1 MSNHTAVI
9 GQPIEHSISPKI
21 HNFWI
26 KENRIEVGEYK
37 KISLNKED
45 VKSFLEKCMSE
56 NYKGLNVT
64 VPHKELVFELCDQT
78 SPIAEKLQSIN
89 TITFSGN
96 KIIGDNTDPIG
107 FKNSISSNNQAKYI
121 ENKKAL
127 VIGAGGSARSIIY
140 QLQLMGANVVNANRT
155 ESKSEKIK
163 KSLNINFDI
172 CSLQDIPVILEEI
185 DFVVNT
191 TSLGING
198 TNNNL
203 VDFDLLKENSYVYD
217 LIYNPKRTP
226 FLMNAEQKGHQVQ
239 NGLQMLILQAAASFK
254 IWHGIEPQISDQLI
268 KSLE

>member
-1 MSNHTAVI
+1 M
-9 GQPIEHSISPKI
+9 
-21 HNFWI
+21 
-26 KENRIEVGEYK
+26 
-37 KISLNKED
+37 
-45 VKSFLEKCMSE
+45 
-56 NYKGLNVT
+56 
-64 VPHKELVFELCDQT
+64 
-78 SPIAEKLQSIN
+78 
-89 TITFSGN
+89 
-96 KIIGDNTDPIG
+96 
-107 FKNSISSNNQAKYI
+107 
-121 ENKKAL
+121 
-127 VIGAGGSARSIIY
+127 IGAGGSARSIIY

-172 CSLQDIPVILEEI
+172 CSLQDIPVILKEI